1 MSTERTDTPVPQGDY
16 IPATEHAGL
25 IFSAGMTPR
34 RNGALTVTGTVGRQV
49 DLATARAAAMLAATN
64 ALAAVRSVLPPDAVG
79 IRCLQMTVYVA
90 CTPDF
95 TAASAVADG
104 ASAAITAELGADAL
118 PARSAIGVCA
128 LPSGAPVEVQLVAAA
143 LSGRSGAGH
152 SAHSQAM

>member
-1 MSTERTDTPVPQGDY
+1 
-16 IPATEHAGL
+16 
-25 IFSAGMTPR
+25 
-34 RNGALTVTGTVGRQV
+34 
-49 DLATARAAAMLAATN
+49 
-64 ALAAVRSVLPPDAVG
+64 
-79 IRCLQMTVYVA
+79 VA

-143 LSGRSGAGH
+143 L
-152 SAHSQAM
+152 

>member
-1 MSTERTDTPVPQGDY
+1 MSNERTEAPAPQGDY
-16 IPATEHAGL
+16 IPATLHAGL

-34 RNGALTVTGTVGRQV
+34 RNGALTVTGIVGRQV

-79 IRCLQMTVYVA
+79 MRCLHMTVYVA
-90 CTPDF
+90 CTSDF

-128 LPSGAPVEVQLVAAA
+128 LPSGAPVEVQLVAVAGPVHS
-143 LSGRSGAGH
+143 LGARYR
-152 SAHSQAM
+152 